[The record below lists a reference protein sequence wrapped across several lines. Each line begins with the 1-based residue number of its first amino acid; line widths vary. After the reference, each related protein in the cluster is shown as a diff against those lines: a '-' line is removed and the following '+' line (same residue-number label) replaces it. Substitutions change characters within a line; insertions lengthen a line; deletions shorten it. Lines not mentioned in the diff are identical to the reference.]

1 MMIEKELK
9 MTEYTKVEELQSHYS
24 DFHKDVHG
32 FRPRSATDEQW
43 NSEEWLSGEIDGLHA
58 YLKMLGDTF
67 EGREQLR
74 EMGFCTD
81 DKEADEEFAAAE
93 IRARDEEE
101 ARYQEAGRM
110 DAVLAE
116 LLAPPTEAEQFEM
129 DMK

>member
-1 MMIEKELK
+1 MN
-9 MTEYTKVEELQSHYS
+9 EYTKVEELQSHYS
-24 DFHKDVHG
+24 DFYKDVYG
-32 FRPRSATDEQW
+32 FRPRSSTDEQW

-58 YLKMLGDTF
+58 YLKMLGSTDQ
-67 EGREQLR
+67 GRVQLR

-81 DKEADEEFAAAE
+81 DKEADEEYAAAE

-116 LLAPPTEAEQFEM
+116 LLAPLSEAEQIEM

>member
-1 MMIEKELK
+1 

-24 DFHKDVHG
+24 DFHKDVYG

-43 NSEEWLSGEIDGLHA
+43 NSEQWLQGEIDGLHA
-58 YLKMLGDTF
+58 YLKMLGETF

-101 ARYQEAGRM
+101 ARYLEADRM
-110 DAVLAE
+110 DSVLAE
-116 LLAPPTEAEQFEM
+116 LLAPPTEAEQFEL

>member
-1 MMIEKELK
+1 

>member
-1 MMIEKELK
+1 MR
-9 MTEYTKVEELQSHYS
+9 EYTKVEELQSHYS

-32 FRPRSATDEQW
+32 FRPRSSTDEQW
-43 NSEEWLSGEIDGLHA
+43 NSEEWLQGEIDGLHE
-58 YLKMLGDTF
+58 YLAKLGSTPS
-67 EGREQLR
+67 GRVQLR

-81 DKEADEEFAAAE
+81 DKEADEEYAAAE

-101 ARYQEAGRM
+101 ARYQEADRM

>member
-1 MMIEKELK
+1 MR
-9 MTEYTKVEELQSHYS
+9 EYTKVEELQSHYS

-32 FRPRSATDEQW
+32 FRPRSSTDEQW

-58 YLKMLGDTF
+58 YIKMLGSTP
-67 EGREQLR
+67 EGRMQLR

-81 DKEADEEFAAAE
+81 DKEADEEWAAAE

-101 ARYQEAGRM
+101 ARWAEADRQ

-116 LLAPPTEAEQFEM
+116 LLAPPTQAEQFEM
-129 DMK
+129 EMK